1 MPDVYKRQDDH
12 LFELILHFG
21 GEVRKFFNVGDI
33 VLFAEHVVVFQRFDE
48 FIVGFFTGYDGGTL
62 HFLIFAAL
70 VRGVVARIDLIV
82 DVARSVLG
90 IGIRFFRIGARRDG
104 SVRFRRGRTVVFVF
118 DDRLFVRI
126 ERVVHA
132 LAQTVQRI
140 IVIVRCV

>member
-1 MPDVYKRQDDH
+1 MLIHEPESALRGIQNERVVGYAVKRSRVIAHARENRFLSVDDFVIFFAEIFFLDRARHGDLQRIAEVVDDH

-70 VRGVVARIDLIV
+70 VRGVVARIDLQPHI
-82 DVARSVLG
+82 S
-90 IGIRFFRIGARRDG
+90 
-104 SVRFRRGRTVVFVF
+104 
-118 DDRLFVRI
+118 
-126 ERVVHA
+126 
-132 LAQTVQRI
+132 
-140 IVIVRCV
+140 